1 MRYNLLISA
10 TRQWNPGDEF
20 IMQGCQNVLTE
31 MYGEIFNPI
40 IFNRNPDIRRGARIR
55 NIAMSSRW
63 TMAWDRKAFKGKGIL
78 GAFLNIGHYD
88 NSFKDDMPPELF
100 DLAVFAGSPEWYSRR
115 LAPMYECIQHGN
127 IPSLFLGLGAGD
139 TMDFSKMATVVLP
152 VLRQSKLITV
162 RDESTKELLEG
173 YGINATYLPCPA
185 FLAAQEQRVVSRVKR
200 IGLIYATNQTVK
212 GNCVSAELHDF
223 ILRLY
228 PKIAKK
234 YSVGL
239 VCHYVDEIEQ
249 ARREFPEIDL
259 HYSYDSLD
267 YRKIYNEF
275 DLVIGGRVH
284 GIGLAA
290 SLGIPGIMLM
300 HDERSS
306 TARGFK
312 AECISYQQSS
322 IEEVLQCILVC
333 CQQIAERSQGL
344 VFHKEKTKKQY
355 MNLIE
360 QACKTVFVGGGYH
373 SCKLIHAI
381 IELHLRLFLCFVTY
395 HGRRKIK

>member
-31 MYGEIFNPI
+31 MYGEVFNPI
-40 IFNRNPDIRRGARIR
+40 IFNRNPDIRKGARIR
-55 NIAMSSRW
+55 NTTMSSRR
-63 TMAWDRKAFKGKGIL
+63 TLAWDRKTFKGRGIL
-78 GAFLNIGHYD
+78 DAFLNIGYYD

-115 LAPMYECIQHGN
+115 LAPMYECIQRGN
-127 IPSLFLGLGAGD
+127 TPSLFLPLGAGD
-139 TMDFSKMATVVLP
+139 TMDFSRMAAAVLP
-152 VLRQSKLITV
+152 VLRQAKLITT
-162 RDESTKELLEG
+162 RDESTKELLAG
-173 YGINATYLPCPA
+173 YSIEATYLPCPA
-185 FLAAQEQRVVSRVKR
+185 FLSAPTQRAVSRVKR
-200 IGLIYATNQTVK
+200 IGLIYATDQTVK

-228 PKIAKK
+228 PEITKK

-249 ARREFPEIDL
+249 ARREFPDVDL
-259 HYSYDSLD
+259 YYSYDSLD

-275 DLVIGGRVH
+275 DLVVGGRVH

-312 AECISYQQSS
+312 AECISYRQSGV
-322 IEEVLQCILVC
+322 EEVLQCISAC

-344 VFHKEKTKKQY
+344 IRHKKKTKKQY
-355 MNLIE
+355 MKLIG
-360 QACKTVFVGGGYH
+360 QACGTIFMGGGYQPYR
-373 SCKLIHAI
+373 LIHIA
-381 IELHLRLFLCFVTY
+381 IELRLSIFLCFVIC
-395 HGRRKIK
+395 HDRRKIK